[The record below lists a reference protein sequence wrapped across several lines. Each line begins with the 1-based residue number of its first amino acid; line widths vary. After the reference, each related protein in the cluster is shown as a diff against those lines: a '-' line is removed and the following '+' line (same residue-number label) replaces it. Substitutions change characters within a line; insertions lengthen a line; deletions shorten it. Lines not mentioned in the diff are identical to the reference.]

1 MPEEWN
7 MSGNLAV
14 SQIPW
19 RSRKWLPPVVQEG
32 IIQAKNQLRQG
43 TNLVEFQN
51 NFGAGEGDGAPLPRV
66 DQGCVYYEFDVGET
80 RLGGR
85 GAHRLVFEV
94 NTSSGEIR
102 KSYYT
107 SEHYTKGS
115 FVRIQ

>member
-1 MPEEWN
+1 

-19 RSRKWLPPVVQEG
+19 RSRNWLPPVVQEG
-32 IIQAKNQLRQG
+32 IIQAKNEIRMG
-43 TNLVEFQN
+43 VHLVAFGN
-51 NFGAGEGDGAPLPRV
+51 NFGAGAGDGSPLPRL

-94 NTSSGEIR
+94 NTANGEIR
-102 KSYYT
+102 KGYYT

>member
-1 MPEEWN
+1 

-32 IIQAKNQLRQG
+32 IIEAKNQIRQG
-43 TNLVEFQN
+43 ANLVVFQN
-51 NFGAGEGDGAPLPRV
+51 NFGTGVGDGAPLPRV
-66 DQGCVYYEFDVGET
+66 DQGCEYYEFDVGET

-94 NTSSGEIR
+94 NTSSDEIR
-102 KSYYT
+102 KIYYT